1 MSVAVPSVEIAL
13 LVESP
18 LWGDPEGDLA
28 PWRGLVSA
36 AIAAAVEVAEL
47 DVPDE
52 AELSV
57 VLTDDAAIRIL
68 NRDHRG
74 KDKPTNVLSFPG
86 FSPDEDPV
94 PLLGDIVVAQ
104 ETVAREAAEEG
115 KSIAD
120 HFSHLIVHGML
131 HLFGYDH
138 ETEADA
144 EIMEDEERR
153 ILAALGIADPY
164 AESDIVA

>member
-1 MSVAVPSVEIAL
+1 MPAVELAL
-13 LVESP
+13 SVESP
-18 LWGDPEGDLA
+18 LWVDEA
-28 PWRGLVSA
+28 AWRDRIARAV
-36 AIAAAVEVAEL
+36 AAAAEVAEL

-86 FSPDEDPV
+86 FAPDEDPT
-94 PLLGDIVVAQ
+94 PLLGDIVVAF
-104 ETVAREAAEEG
+104 ETVAREAGEEG
-115 KSIAD
+115 KPIAD

-144 EIMEDEERR
+144 EIMEEEERR
-153 ILAALGIADPY
+153 ILASLGIADPY